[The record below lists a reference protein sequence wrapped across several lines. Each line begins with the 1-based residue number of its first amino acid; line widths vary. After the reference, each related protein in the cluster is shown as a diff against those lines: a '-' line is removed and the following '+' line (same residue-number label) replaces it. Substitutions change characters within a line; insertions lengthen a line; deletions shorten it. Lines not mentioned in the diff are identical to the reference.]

1 MQHCSTDT
9 AFNRKDASGGA
20 EKLNYEWLR
29 KKGNRNKANKQAEEG
44 HGLCKKKCVK
54 DCASPSSDHTEWRFK
69 TAGMHDVMNAPKK
82 GWLRRFRL
90 HKRLRSKQS

>member
-44 HGLCKKKCVK
+44 HGLCKKKNV
-54 DCASPSSDHTEWRFK
+54 WK
-69 TAGMHDVMNAPKK
+69 TVPARHLTTLNDVS
-82 GWLRRFRL
+82 
-90 HKRLRSKQS
+90 KRQECMM